1 MEMKQLKSGPELKQI
16 IEDAG
21 IVTGKVKVE
30 VTRSNRTGQFHVEF
44 FVPDFEESVAPAAFW
59 QNSIYENLTGIEV
72 ERTFDTPRLSR
83 KDFTLYA
90 NLVAKQTANVELK
103 QAHRDTKMDAFI
115 EMWEQVGEMSRRS
128 GFKLGEW
135 IEYY

>member
-1 MEMKQLKSGPELKQI
+1 MKQLKSGPELKQI

-21 IVTGKVKVE
+21 ITTGKVAVE

-44 FVPDFEESVAPAAFW
+44 FVPDFEESVQPAAFW
-59 QNSIYENLTGIEV
+59 QNSIHAKLAGLEV

-83 KDFTLYA
+83 KGFNLYA

-103 QAHRDTKMDAFI
+103 QMHREVKQDAFV
-115 EMWEQVGEMSRRS
+115 EWWEKVGEMSRS
-128 GFKLGEW
+128 NGFKLGAW
-135 IEYY
+135 PEYY